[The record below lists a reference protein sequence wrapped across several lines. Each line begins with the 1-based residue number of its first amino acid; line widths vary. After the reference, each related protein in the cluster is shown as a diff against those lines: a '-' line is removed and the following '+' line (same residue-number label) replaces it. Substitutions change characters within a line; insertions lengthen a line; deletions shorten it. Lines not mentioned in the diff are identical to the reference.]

1 MAREA
6 GLTVSQ
12 LARLAGVAPDTVR
25 YYGRIGL
32 LPETGRSD
40 AGYRRF
46 DASQAARIRFIR
58 AAQRLG
64 LRLTEVGE
72 LLDLK
77 DRGLCAC
84 GHADALVRRRLE
96 QVEREIAAL
105 DALRDEL
112 RALLEQRRRGA
123 GCTTALIEDRR

>member
-1 MAREA
+1 M
-6 GLTVSQ
+6 SQ

-32 LPETGRSD
+32 LPERERSE

-46 DASQAARIRFIR
+46 DAGQADRIRFIR

-64 LRLTEVGE
+64 LRLAEVGE

-84 GHADALVRRRLE
+84 GHADALVRGRLE
-96 QVEREIAAL
+96 EVEREIAAL
-105 DALRDEL
+105 GALRDEL
-112 RALLEQRRRGA
+112 RALLERRRRGA
-123 GCTTALIEDRR
+123 GCTTTLIDDGR